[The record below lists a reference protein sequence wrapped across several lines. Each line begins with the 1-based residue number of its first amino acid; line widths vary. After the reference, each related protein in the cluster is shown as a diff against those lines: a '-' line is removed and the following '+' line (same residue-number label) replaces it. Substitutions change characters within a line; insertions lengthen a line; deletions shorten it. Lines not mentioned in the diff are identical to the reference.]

1 MIRRPPIS
9 TLFPYPPLFR
19 SCLVAGPPVGR
30 LCPGGR
36 GAVTHVER
44 RRPLDPLSVDRPQ
57 TLDVLAPRPGG
68 GRELIEPG
76 QGGPGRFL
84 PRARFFKLERP
95 VLAQVEDAD
104 QGSQAQPLQDER
116 GQDHGEGDEDDLVAK
131 WEWRARR

>member
-19 SCLVAGPPVGR
+19 SCLVAEPPVGR

-57 TLDVLAPRPGG
+57 TLDVLTPRPGG

-76 QGGPGRFL
+76 QGGPGPDRKSTRL
-84 PRARFFKLERP
+84 N
-95 VLAQVEDAD
+95 
-104 QGSQAQPLQDER
+104 SS
-116 GQDHGEGDEDDLVAK
+116 HLVISYAVFCL
-131 WEWRARR
+131 